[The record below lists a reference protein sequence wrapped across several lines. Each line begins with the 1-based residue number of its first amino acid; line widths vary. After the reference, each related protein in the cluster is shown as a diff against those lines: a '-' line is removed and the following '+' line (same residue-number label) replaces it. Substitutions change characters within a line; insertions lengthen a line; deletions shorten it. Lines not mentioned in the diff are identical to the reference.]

1 MKLLLDTHTA
11 LWWLLDDE
19 RLGVDASRELTED
32 RNQILLSAAVV
43 WEVSIKRSLGKLRA
57 PPDFA
62 AILLESGAQPL
73 PITLDHAAAVESLPW
88 HHRDPFDRLLLAQ
101 ALSEGAAI
109 ASRDEALLQYGVS
122 LVW

>member
-109 ASRDEALLQYGVS
+109 VSRDEALLQYGVS